1 MAQGHLIAKLSEHGM
16 YVQRLR
22 NMILEYD
29 TKVKRTFSIIAFNRE
44 IEELPQFH

>member
-1 MAQGHLIAKLSEHGM
+1 MVKQGEDILH
-16 YVQRLR
+16 VQRLR

-29 TKVKRTFSIIAFNRE
+29 TSLTRTFSIIAFKRE